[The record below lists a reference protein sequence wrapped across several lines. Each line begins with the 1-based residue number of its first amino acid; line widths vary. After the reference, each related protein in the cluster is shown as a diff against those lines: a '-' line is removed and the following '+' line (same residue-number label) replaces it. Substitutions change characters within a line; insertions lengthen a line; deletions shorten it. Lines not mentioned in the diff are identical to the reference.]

1 MTQDLRNEVASKL
14 QSDTTCM
21 YVYLY
26 IYIYIYFRMR
36 NDNKSYVGITHLFF
50 LCIIFRILSRVS
62 IDEES
67 GLLET

>member
-26 IYIYIYFRMR
+26 IYIYIY
-36 NDNKSYVGITHLFF
+36 LFSDIRSEW
-50 LCIIFRILSRVS
+50 LNINQMLY
-62 IDEES
+62 
-67 GLLET
+67 